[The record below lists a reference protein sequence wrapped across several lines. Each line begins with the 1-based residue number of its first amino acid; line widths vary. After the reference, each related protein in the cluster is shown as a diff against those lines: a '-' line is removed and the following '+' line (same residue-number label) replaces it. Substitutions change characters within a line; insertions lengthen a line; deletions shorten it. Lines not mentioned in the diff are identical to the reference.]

1 MALTKL
7 FSEDAAKLRQWRAF
21 LSKNRI
27 EAAGLGDTVALLD
40 DLLWPPTQVAA
51 AGSRGWLL
59 GARKPCA
66 GSEAVALPNID
77 CCMLCTHLTA
87 AYVMS
92 QSEEQLA
99 SLNLLREALNYLERL
114 PAHPMTYAMALKIRN
129 HLSNP
134 QTLAQE
140 RRLHEVEAAEK
151 FSRHGQSGNFGF
163 TDEGLPT
170 LSASLVG
177 GVLTLKSPA
186 AAEIPEDELEGFS
199 RRLTSLLA
207 EGVEVRLA
215 PVQEKSHRDDTK

>member
-1 MALTKL
+1 MT
-7 FSEDAAKLRQWRAF
+7 
-21 LSKNRI
+21 
-27 EAAGLGDTVALLD
+27 
-40 DLLWPPTQVAA
+40 
-51 AGSRGWLL
+51 
-59 GARKPCA
+59 
-66 GSEAVALPNID
+66 
-77 CCMLCTHLTA
+77 
-87 AYVMS
+87 

-151 FSRHGQSGNFGF
+151 FSRHGHSGNFAF

-170 LSASLVG
+170 LSASLMG

-199 RRLTSLLA
+199 RQLTTLLA
-207 EGVEVRLA
+207 QGVEVKLA
-215 PVQEKSHRDDTK
+215 PAEVKSRRANTK